1 MAEPV
6 GAQGFR
12 RERSLPVLS
21 GQPEGNCPGL
31 AKMIMAR
38 ASFREMSLYGARVT
52 PLAGG
57 QETRPSCE
65 DRSQCA
71 VSTRMAHQE
80 SARVAEI
87 GQLFLANEQAN
98 RGALEPIFLADLV
111 FEKAE
116 VAGGDIV
123 RVTDK

>member
-1 MAEPV
+1 MAGPV

-12 RERSLPVLS
+12 REQSLPVLS
-21 GQPEGNCPGL
+21 GQLVGNCPGS
-31 AKMIMAR
+31 AKMIVAR
-38 ASFREMSLYGARVT
+38 ASFREMSLYDARVI

-57 QETRPSCE
+57 RKRDHPARTDHNVPSQPGW
-65 DRSQCA
+65 R
-71 VSTRMAHQE
+71 TKRG
-80 SARVAEI
+80 ARVAEI

-98 RGALEPIFLADLV
+98 RGTLEPIFLADLV